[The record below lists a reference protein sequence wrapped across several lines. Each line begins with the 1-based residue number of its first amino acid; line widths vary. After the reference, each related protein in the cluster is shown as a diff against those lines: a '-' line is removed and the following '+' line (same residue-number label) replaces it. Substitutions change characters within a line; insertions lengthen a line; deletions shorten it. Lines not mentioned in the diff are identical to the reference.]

1 MSEKCRARPPPVLL
15 REAVHS
21 QGAARRQEMAA
32 ACLRALGALAHTRTH
47 ARRRGRFADNAP
59 EWTPALRAACGHE
72 DHDAD
77 DGVFCMA
84 FADLVTHFRSLEA
97 RLSLKDPVDERPACS
112 RVVVIVVSRRRLAAC
127 DGTGVGRARP
137 SLQVPPLAPAI

>member
-1 MSEKCRARPPPVLL
+1 
-15 REAVHS
+15 
-21 QGAARRQEMAA
+21 MAA
-32 ACLRALGALAHTRTH
+32 ARLRALGALAHTRTH

-59 EWTPALRAACGHE
+59 EWTPALCAACGHE

-97 RLSLKDPVDERPACS
+97 RLSLTVDERPACS
-112 RVVVIVVSRRRLAAC
+112 RVVVIVVSRRRLAA
-127 DGTGVGRARP
+127 RAM
-137 SLQVPPLAPAI
+137 APAWAARVLPFKFLPLRLPSDAARRAAGVQDA